1 MCMLKYVKNFQ
12 LFRQI
17 TCENRNRKFFLEE
30 EQPKICN
37 ILNDFDKYFGNSSSC
52 ENWPDI
58 FFEKYDEI
66 NLTLEDAL
74 YEYGRK
80 NLAVVHLVMQS
91 PYVTMIKQDL
101 AMTFITYI
109 ANTGKYSLALLY

>member
-1 MCMLKYVKNFQ
+1 MLKYVKNFQ

-17 TCENRNRKFFLEE
+17 TCENRNRKYFLEE
-30 EQPKICN
+30 EQPKICK

-66 NLTLEDAL
+66 NVTLEDAL